1 MIRILGAL
9 ILVVIFAVPAIF
21 GPPLALFLIA
31 LIVLPLCL
39 HELYRLSLS
48 GGAQVLGLIG
58 LAGSFPYLYYIYMNS
73 LPEALLLLCV
83 TGLLI
88 LAAGVYLFEK
98 GKATARQVSFAI
110 AGLVYPLALLGFW
123 ILVRNGIDGRFWM
136 IFGLLATFLADIG
149 AYYTGKNLGRH
160 KLAPRLSPKKTVE
173 GLLGGLVASVLGG
186 SLFFLVYS
194 RFLPL
199 EAPYPAWVIP
209 VLAGAVGLLDLLG
222 DLTASMFKRDFQ
234 VKDLGRLIPGHG
246 GMLDRMDGIVP
257 VGIFIYLA
265 VRVLQ

>member
-9 ILVVIFAVPAIF
+9 ILLVVFAVPAVF

-31 LIVLPLCL
+31 LIVLPVCL
-39 HELYRLSLS
+39 YELYRLNLS
-48 GGAQVLGLIG
+48 GSAQALALIG
-58 LAGSFPYLYYIYMNS
+58 LAGSFPYLYNIYAGS
-73 LPEALLLLCV
+73 LSEALLLLCG

-110 AGLVYPLALLGFW
+110 AGLIYPLALLSFW
-123 ILVRNGIDGRFWM
+123 LLVRTGTDGRFWM

-173 GLLGGLVASVLGG
+173 GLLGGLATSVLGG
-186 SLFFLVYS
+186 SLFFLAYS

-199 EAPYPAWVIP
+199 EASYPAWAIP
-209 VLAGAVGLLDLLG
+209 ALAGAVGLLDLLG

-234 VKDLGRLIPGHG
+234 VKDLGSLIPGHG

-257 VGIFIYLA
+257 VGIFIYFA